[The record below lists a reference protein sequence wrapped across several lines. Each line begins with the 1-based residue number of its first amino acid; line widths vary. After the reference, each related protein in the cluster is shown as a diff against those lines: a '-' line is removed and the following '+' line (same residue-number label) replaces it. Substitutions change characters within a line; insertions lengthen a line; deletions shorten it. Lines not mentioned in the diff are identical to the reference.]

1 MPLKPLN
8 ANQVIAHSVEGGGI
22 PVRHP
27 GQTGMHFPE
36 SEGHYQ
42 ARRLA
47 QLETLRQASLSVT
60 ASLDLDEVLNTICR
74 CALDLIPGANNCHIF
89 LYYPENGGRLV
100 FGAAKWGDGRK
111 SQAIA
116 EPRPAGITFTVARS
130 GEAILVPDMQSHPL
144 YANVPPSWTGSI
156 IGLPLKI
163 GERVVGVMN
172 VSHSRPGAFTEAD
185 LGLLRLLGDQ
195 AAIGIENASLYEQV
209 HQLADLLATEQ
220 KRLEHLV
227 ERLPVGVLLL
237 DENYRLELINTS
249 GREIL
254 SVIRSGT
261 GRLDKLDRLGS
272 FTIEELIERS
282 QDPQAIEIVHEG
294 PPKRIFELETRFL
307 GSERP
312 YWVLMMRDVTQERQN
327 QTRVQ
332 MQERLATV
340 GQLAAG
346 IAHDFNNIMA
356 TILVYADL
364 LKKDLVGVPAGQE
377 RLGII
382 QQQVQR
388 AASLIRQILDFSRRS
403 VMEHSTLD
411 LLPFIKEFE
420 KLLVRVL
427 PETIRVEL
435 TFQSGDYVVNAD
447 PTRLQQVLMNLA
459 LNARDAM
466 PEGGTLR
473 FDLDRLML
481 RPSDPPPSPYLP
493 EGDWLVIKVTDNG
506 IGIPPEVT
514 RHIFEPF
521 FTTKPVG
528 QGTGLGLAQAYGIV
542 KQHGGYID
550 VQSQVGEWTS
560 FSIYLPAL
568 AAKGIEVE
576 PMAQP
581 SMRTGTGQTILV
593 VEDDPTTLAAI
604 RDLLEAQN
612 YHVATAANGLEAL
625 QIFEF
630 KKEGFDLVV
639 SDVVMPEMGG
649 VAMYAELSKR
659 RSDVKI
665 LFVTGHPLED
675 ESQAILEES
684 GVSWLQKPFSVPE
697 FFQTVES
704 LLGSEAAV

>member
-1 MPLKPLN
+1 
-8 ANQVIAHSVEGGGI
+8 
-22 PVRHP
+22 
-27 GQTGMHFPE
+27 
-36 SEGHYQ
+36 
-42 ARRLA
+42 
-47 QLETLRQASLSVT
+47 
-60 ASLDLDEVLNTICR
+60 
-74 CALDLIPGANNCHIF
+74 
-89 LYYPENGGRLV
+89 
-100 FGAAKWGDGRK
+100 
-111 SQAIA
+111 
-116 EPRPAGITFTVARS
+116 
-130 GEAILVPDMQSHPL
+130 
-144 YANVPPSWTGSI
+144 
-156 IGLPLKI
+156 
-163 GERVVGVMN
+163 
-172 VSHSRPGAFTEAD
+172 
-185 LGLLRLLGDQ
+185 
-195 AAIGIENASLYEQV
+195 
-209 HQLADLLATEQ
+209 
-220 KRLEHLV
+220 
-227 ERLPVGVLLL
+227 
-237 DENYRLELINTS
+237 
-249 GREIL
+249 
-254 SVIRSGT
+254 
-261 GRLDKLDRLGS
+261 
-272 FTIEELIERS
+272 
-282 QDPQAIEIVHEG
+282 
-294 PPKRIFELETRFL
+294 
-307 GSERP
+307 
-312 YWVLMMRDVTQERQN
+312 
-327 QTRVQ
+327 
-332 MQERLATV
+332 
-340 GQLAAG
+340 
-346 IAHDFNNIMA
+346 
-356 TILVYADL
+356 L

>member
-1 MPLKPLN
+1 MPLNPLYVN
-8 ANQVIAHSVEGGGI
+8 DPVTHLPEGGESPARRLERAGVDI
-22 PVRHP
+22 
-27 GQTGMHFPE
+27 PE
-36 SEGHYQ
+36 SDGRYQ
-42 ARRLA
+42 AKRLA
-47 QLETLRQASLSVT
+47 QLETLRRASLSVT
-60 ASLDLDEVLNTICR
+60 ASLDLEDVLNTICR
-74 CALDLIPGANNCHIF
+74 CSLDLVPGAKNCHIF
-89 LYYPENGGRLV
+89 LYYPDGGGRLV
-100 FGAAKWGDGRK
+100 FGAAMWGDGHK
-111 SQAIA
+111 SSAIA
-116 EPRPAGITFTVARS
+116 EPRPAGLTFTVARS
-130 GEAILVPDMQSHPL
+130 GKAILVPDMQSHPL
-144 YANVPPSWTGSI
+144 YANTPRSWIGSI
-156 IGLPLKI
+156 IGLPLMF
-163 GERVVGVMN
+163 GDRVVGVMN
-172 VSHSRPGAFTEAD
+172 VSHSRPGAFSDSD

-195 AAIGIENASLYEQV
+195 AAIAIENASLYEQV

-249 GREIL
+249 GRQIL

-272 FTIEELIERS
+272 YTIEELIERS
-282 QDPQAIEIVHEG
+282 QDPRSLEIVHEG
-294 PPKRIFELETRFL
+294 PPRRIFELESCFL

-312 YWVLMMRDVTQERQN
+312 YWVLLMRDVTQERQN

-332 MQERLATV
+332 MQDRLATV

-356 TILVYADL
+356 TILVYSDL
-364 LKKDLVGVPAGQE
+364 LKKDLVGIPTGQE
-377 RLGII
+377 RLAII

-435 TFQSGDYVVNAD
+435 DFQPGDYVVNAD

-473 FDLDRLML
+473 FDLSHLVL
-481 RPSDPPPSPYLP
+481 QSTDPPPNPYLP
-493 EGDWLVIKVTDNG
+493 EGNWLVIKVTDTG
-506 IGIPPEVT
+506 IGIAPEVT

-550 VQSQVGEWTS
+550 VQSQVGDGAS

-568 AAKGIEVE
+568 AVREIEVE
-576 PMAQP
+576 PSAAFP
-581 SMRTGTGQTILV
+581 TRTGTGQTILV
-593 VEDDPTTLAAI
+593 VEDDQTTLEAI

-612 YHVATAANGLEAL
+612 YRVATAANGLEAL
-625 QIFEF
+625 QIYEF

-659 RSDVKI
+659 RPDVKI
-665 LFVTGHPLED
+665 LFVTGHPLEV
-675 ESQAILEES
+675 ESQAMLEET

-697 FFQTVES
+697 FFQTVEL
-704 LLGSEAAV
+704 LLGCEATG